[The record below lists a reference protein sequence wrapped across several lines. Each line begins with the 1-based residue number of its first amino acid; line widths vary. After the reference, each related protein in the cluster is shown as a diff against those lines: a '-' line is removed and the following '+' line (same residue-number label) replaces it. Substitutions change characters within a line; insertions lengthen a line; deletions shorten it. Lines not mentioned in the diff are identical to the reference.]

1 VQVAEMEA
9 VAAVAAAAD
18 FAEAEVKEK
27 EKEKLLR
34 RHCGLGR
41 TLEREGPDNA

>member
-1 VQVAEMEA
+1 VAEMEA
-9 VAAVAAAAD
+9 MAAVAAAAD
-18 FAEAEVKEK
+18 FAEAEMK